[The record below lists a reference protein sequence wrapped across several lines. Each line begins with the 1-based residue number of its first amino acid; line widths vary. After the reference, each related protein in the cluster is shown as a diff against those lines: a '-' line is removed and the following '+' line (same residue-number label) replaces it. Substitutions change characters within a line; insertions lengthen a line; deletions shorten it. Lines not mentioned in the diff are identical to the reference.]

1 MKFTVLALL
10 LLVSTQVMAY
20 DFPSL
25 SQQATYFQSVYGN
38 PSNAYTITQT
48 EMNQGQ
54 TRPKAVLKG
63 VYYFGG
69 VDKKESLTSP
79 LSSGYRNLLCG
90 HGFTQAYTVY
100 NAPTTSTSCS
110 KGTMEY
116 TRIAEAAESAD
127 GGPRVKAM
135 MQKIHEIIKADGK
148 KGPIYLH
155 CAYGVHAS
163 NTISQMVL
171 KQFCGISDEEASRN
185 WDRVNYANSLGAT
198 GVAKQKAKIRA
209 FRPDPA
215 LSLTAEER
223 AIVCY

>member
-1 MKFTVLALL
+1 MKFTLLAALL
-10 LLVSTQVMAY
+10 LTSTQVLAY

-25 SQQATYFQSVYGN
+25 SHQVAYFQSVYGN
-38 PSNAYTITQT
+38 PSNSYTITTT
-48 EMNQGQ
+48 EMNRGQ

-69 VDKKESLTSP
+69 VDRKETLTSP
-79 LSSGYRNLLCG
+79 LSPQYRSLLCE
-90 HGFTQAYTVY
+90 HGFENAYTVY
-100 NAPTTSTSCS
+100 NAPTTTTSCS

-116 TRIAEAAESAD
+116 TRIAEAAAAAD

-135 MQKIHEIIKADGK
+135 MQKIYEIIKADGK

-185 WDRVNYANSLGAT
+185 WDRVNYANSLGAD

-215 LSLTAEER
+215 LSLTEAER
-223 AIVCY
+223 NMVCY